1 MDKMI
6 GILQLLFAG
15 VFGAMA
21 IGTLINMLFIFTRPE
36 TISVVNAMVGQT
48 LMVICLL
55 AIARILFRK
64 GSLQVRP
71 PE

>member
-21 IGTLINMLFIFTRPE
+21 VGTLINMVFIATRPE

-55 AIARILFRK
+55 AFARILFRK
-64 GSLQVRP
+64 GSLRVRP
-71 PE
+71 KE

>member
-1 MDKMI
+1 MDRLF

-21 IGTLINMLFIFTRPE
+21 IGTLINMLFIITRPE

-48 LMVICLL
+48 LMVVFLL

-64 GSLQVRP
+64 GSLRVRP